1 MSSLS
6 RTFELIDQYNA
17 QDPNYENLK
26 DGSSQPKELIYSHR
40 MSQQLAE
47 YEENPSEELQIA
59 IRGQHIGRWKILRS
73 DYPMDKAG
81 YKRWRTDLAHFHGQV
96 LGEIMAQNQYPLE
109 SIERVKN
116 LVLKR
121 ALKRDPEAQALED
134 VACLVFL
141 AFYFDAFAEKYEE
154 DKIIDILQKTW
165 NKMSEKGHELAL
177 KLNLSASALA
187 LINKALA

>member
-121 ALKRDPEAQALED
+121 ALKRDLEAQALED

-141 AFYFDAFAEKYEE
+141 TFYFDAFAEKYEE
-154 DKIIDILQKTW
+154 EKIIDILQKTW

>member
-154 DKIIDILQKTW
+154 EKIIDILQKTW

-187 LINKALA
+187 LINKALT

>member
-141 AFYFDAFAEKYEE
+141 TFYFDAFAEKYEE
-154 DKIIDILQKTW
+154 EKIIDILQKTW

>member
-109 SIERVKN
+109 SIERVKS

-141 AFYFDAFAEKYEE
+141 AFYFDAFAEKYKE

-187 LINKALA
+187 FINKALT

>member
-141 AFYFDAFAEKYEE
+141 TFYFDAFAEKYEE
-154 DKIIDILQKTW
+154 EKIIDILQKTW

-187 LINKALA
+187 LINKALT